1 MPNPKTPGKW
11 PYRAGEPSR
20 RKRVQ
25 KVKQESPRGVLRHEE
40 TVQRP
45 WITPMQARF
54 VLLAAV
60 VSLAASFG
68 WWAYHST
75 YLTVQQVTVVGATT
89 VHADD
94 IRQAATL
101 QDDSTFG
108 LDLRGAEKRIEALSK
123 VRDATVTKVDW
134 NTVRITVKERV
145 VWGSWQINGVNVP
158 IDIDGHVLDGPAAPE
173 GSPVIVEV
181 EPQRAISAGDRL
193 DAGAITLADK
203 LLRESDT
210 AFGRHVA
217 ALLYRQSAGLT
228 VILAS
233 PDVDG
238 AALWVT
244 FGDSRDYDYK
254 VAALYVLIQQARD
267 SEVALNVVDLRFGDR
282 LSFN

>member
-1 MPNPKTPGKW
+1 
-11 PYRAGEPSR
+11 
-20 RKRVQ
+20 
-25 KVKQESPRGVLRHEE
+25 VKEETPRGVLRREE
-40 TVQRP
+40 TAPRP

-60 VSLAASFG
+60 ISMGVSFG

-75 YLTVQQVTVVGATT
+75 YLTVQQVTVVGVTS
-89 VHADD
+89 VPADD
-94 IRQAATL
+94 IRQAAAL
-101 QDDSTFG
+101 LDDSTFG
-108 LDLRGAEKRIEALSK
+108 LDLAGAEERVEALPE
-123 VRDATVTKVDW
+123 VRDATVVKVDW
-134 NTVRITVKERV
+134 NSVRITVEERV
-145 VWGSWQINGVNVP
+145 VWGSWQMNGVNVP
-158 IDIDGHVLDGPAAPE
+158 IDIDGYVLDGPPAPE

-181 EPQRAISAGDRL
+181 EPQRAIKAGDRL
-193 DAGAITLADK
+193 DAGAITLADR

-210 AFGRHVA
+210 AFGRPVQ

-228 VILAS
+228 VILAA

-267 SEVALNVVDLRFGDR
+267 SDVALNVVDLRFGDR